1 VDGMRNG
8 AAFDVRNKTH
18 NGRDQVGVGWS
29 AQYNDHLGWAIANL
43 KVS

>member
-8 AAFDVRNKTH
+8 AALDVRNKTH
-18 NGRDQVGVGWS
+18 NGRDQVGAGRS
-29 AQYNDHLGWAIANL
+29 ALYNDHLGWAIANL